1 MTIIKFPDS
10 GSIKGNSGGSDLNGY
25 DAGNSRK
32 IIYPKDRFDIVEIS
46 PEAKMKF
53 NEGNLIRLEK
63 VKILKEAREYF
74 KDLAEIIRF
83 KEADLRKIYRLN
95 KITDANN
102 KILSEFYSENED
114 SVLRR
119 LIDMPNV

>member
-10 GSIKGNSGGSDLNGY
+10 ANIRGHGGSALSWHNAND
-25 DAGNSRK
+25 DRK
-32 IIYPKDRFDIVEIS
+32 IVYPKDRSDIVEIS

-53 NEGNLIRLEK
+53 NEDNLIRLEK
-63 VKILKEAREYF
+63 AKILKEAREYS
-74 KDLAEIIRF
+74 KNLAEIMRF
-83 KEADLRKIYRLN
+83 NEADLRKIYRLN
-95 KITDANN
+95 KIIDVNN
-102 KILSEFYSENED
+102 KILSKFYSENED

>member
-10 GSIKGNSGGSDLNGY
+10 TSIRGNSGESDLNRY
-25 DAGNSRK
+25 DTGNSRK
-32 IIYPKDRFDIVEIS
+32 IVYSKDRSDIVEIS
-46 PEAKMKF
+46 PEARMKF
-53 NEGNLIRLEK
+53 NEDNLIRLEK
-63 VKILKEAREYF
+63 VKILKEAREYS
-74 KDLAEIIRF
+74 KSLAEIIRF

-102 KILSEFYSENED
+102 KLLSEFYSENED